1 MTAVAEKPASN
12 GFADAQTH
20 NPANTAYKAPR
31 IFPTVAAASIG
42 FSIVQLD
49 VTVVNVAIPALGHSF
64 DSTVHG
70 LQWVVDAYTLS
81 FASLLLS
88 SGSLADRLGSKRL
101 FGYGLALFLLA
112 SLGCALA
119 PNLATLIVAR
129 VVQGAAAALILP
141 TSLSLITHACA
152 GHAASRVKAVSW
164 WSATGGLISA
174 AGPTLGGLLIDHFG
188 WRAIFLINLPVCVLT
203 LWLTYRF
210 VRESTRSASRR
221 LDPAGQLVAIVTL
234 GVLTASIIGS
244 GAYGWSDP
252 WVWGGLVSAALLGV
266 AFVALERRHPA
277 PMLPLAFFRIPGFP
291 GAVVVG
297 ALSNLA
303 FYGLIFSLSLY
314 FQRSQGYTATQAGM
328 ALFPLTIIMLA
339 NIASAKL
346 SVRFGFRTTIV
357 VGLCA
362 SAIGYLSLGLLL
374 GRSAYPALV
383 PGLALMA
390 IGGGIAIPAL
400 TAFLLGHVE
409 AGQSGIAS
417 AILNTGRQ
425 VGAAIGVALLGALV
439 SGNAQAIAAGA
450 SHAFLFATGLLVVC
464 ILLTLRQK

>member
-1 MTAVAEKPASN
+1 MTPVADKRLGNDLLVDLPLIAA
-12 GFADAQTH
+12 FKT
-20 NPANTAYKAPR
+20 PR

-64 DSTVHG
+64 GSTVHG

-101 FGYGLALFLLA
+101 FGYGLGLFLLA

-119 PNLATLIVAR
+119 PDLATLIVAR
-129 VVQGAAAALILP
+129 VLQGAAAALILP

-152 GHAASRVKAVSW
+152 GHTASRVKAVSW

-188 WRAIFLINLPVCVLT
+188 WRSIFLINLPICLLT

-210 VRESTRSASRR
+210 VRESARSANRQF
-221 LDPAGQLVAIVTL
+221 DPAGQLVAILTL

-244 GAYGWSDP
+244 GAYGWRNP
-252 WVWGGLVSAALLGV
+252 WIVSGLVLSALLGT
-266 AFVALERRHPA
+266 AFVAIERRHAA
-277 PMLPLAFFRIPGFP
+277 PMLPLAFFRLPGFSS
-291 GAVVVG
+291 AVAVG

-314 FQRSQGYTATQAGM
+314 FQRSRGYSATQAGM

-339 NIASAKL
+339 NIASARL
-346 SVRFGFRTTIV
+346 SVRFGFRNTIV
-357 VGLCA
+357 TGLVA
-362 SAIGYLSLGLLL
+362 SASGYLSLGLLL
-374 GRSAYPALV
+374 GQASYIALV

-409 AGQSGIAS
+409 AAQSGIAS

-439 SGNAQAIAAGA
+439 SGNAQAIGDGA
-450 SHAFLFATGLLVVC
+450 SQAFLWSSALLVVC